1 MAGKRKGPTKMAA
14 KKTVADKEKS
24 DILNSSEMTDEY
36 VLFTYLKNEQCFR

>member
-24 DILNSSEMTDEY
+24 DILNSSELSDEC
-36 VLFTYLKNEQCFR
+36 VLYLNIVYLLKK